1 MKINTL
7 GLTCALL
14 LSTPAMAAPHWGYEG
29 AEGPDHWA
37 KLSPDFVACAG
48 QNQSPVNIE
57 GTVEATLTLPQA
69 NYQPGGAS
77 MINNGHTL
85 QVDYAAGS
93 TLLIDKQPFTL
104 KQFHFHAPSENQI
117 RGQSYPLEAHLVHA
131 NDKGELAVLAV
142 MFEEGEANPLLTDA
156 WHYLPL
162 ATGQRIALKSALDAG
177 QLLQPRLDV
186 YRFNGSLTTPPCSEG
201 VRWLV
206 LKQPMTASAEQIA
219 AFKALLH
226 HPNNRPVQPI
236 HARQI
241 LE

>member
-1 MKINTL
+1 MKIKTL

-14 LSTPAMAAPHWGYEG
+14 LSTTVMAAPHWGYEG
-29 AEGPDHWA
+29 AEGPNYWA

-93 TLLIDKQPFTL
+93 TLLIDKQPYTL

-142 MFEEGEANPLLTDA
+142 MFEEGEANPLLSDA
-156 WHYLPL
+156 WRHLPL
-162 ATGQRIALKSALDAG
+162 ATGQRIALKSALDAS
-177 QLLQPRLDV
+177 QLLHPRLDV